1 MNLRDIIVFYDNM
14 IRLAYC
20 NVENLDLKNAYNL
33 VSKNRQEKIDFY
45 RFEKDKKLSAGAYL
59 LLKKLLSEE
68 NITDPIFKT
77 EKYGKAYISNHE
89 NIHFNISHSGKMVLC
104 AISDKEVGADIEYID
119 PTIDLNIAKYYFYNS
134 EYENIMNAKNKSEEF
149 FKYWVLK
156 ESYMKYTGLGMNL
169 QLDSFEIMIEDTIR
183 LKNDKNNLKF
193 NLFDIENYKIG
204 IAGHYD
210 AFELREININELL
223 Y

>member
-1 MNLRDIIVFYDNM
+1 M
-14 IRLAYC
+14 IELAYC
-20 NVENLDLKNAYNL
+20 NVENLDLKKAYNL

-45 RFEKDKKLSAGAYL
+45 RFDKDKKLSCGAYL
-59 LLKKLLSEE
+59 LLKKLLAGK

-89 NIHFNISHSGKMVLC
+89 NIHFNLSHSGKIVLC
-104 AISDKEVGADIEYID
+104 AISDMEVGADVEYID
-119 PTIDLNIAKYYFYNS
+119 REIDLNIAKHYFYNR
-134 EYENIMNAKNKSEEF
+134 EYESIMNAENRPEEF

-169 QLDSFEIMIEDTIR
+169 KLDSFEIIIEDKIR
-183 LKNDKNNLKF
+183 LKNDNANLKF
-193 NLFDIENYKIG
+193 NLFDIEDYKIG
-204 IAGHYD
+204 IGSHYD
-210 AFELREININELL
+210 VSDLIEVNVFEI